1 MKKINLIKLE
11 TLSTAE
17 YPQEDKYPSGNID
30 MQNAIYLDYIDK
42 RNKET
47 SKPCYCGHTI
57 ECDCGNPSFEEFKHN
72 LLNNNIN
79 ERNLSN

>member
-1 MKKINLIKLE
+1 MTKPNFVLE
-11 TLSTAE
+11 RTKAIFSDE
-17 YPQEDKYPSGNID
+17 SKRD

-57 ECDCGNPSFEEFKHN
+57 DCDCGNPSFEEFKHN

-79 ERNLSN
+79 ERNLFD